1 MLRTQQDSKEVDV
14 YSSNDWKAK
23 TLAHVVDHLKE
34 HGLIHERKGALYKDG
49 PLVTRI
55 FPTDA
60 LAPQLYQFFPDTEQ
74 PIHPPY
80 TVISDPNDVW
90 LDASG
95 GSVEAN
101 DVEVAELT
109 KINEFSKATDGPVKG
124 L

>member
-1 MLRTQQDSKEVDV
+1 M
-14 YSSNDWKAK
+14 
-23 TLAHVVDHLKE
+23 
-34 HGLIHERKGALYKDG
+34 IHERKGKTFSKDG

-60 LAPQLYQFFPDTEQ
+60 LAPQLYQFFLDTEQ

-80 TVISDPNDVW
+80 TVIVTDDVW

-109 KINEFSKATDGPVKG
+109 KINEWPPCG
-124 L
+124 